1 MLDVSVKQR
10 RIRLLI
16 VDRQPIVLQG
26 LKSVL
31 GAQQDFD
38 VVASCSDGTRCLE
51 AIRSLTPD
59 VTLVADNL
67 PDLTVPEILAIAK
80 AENLSTRLVLFT
92 ESEADHDLA
101 AAIAAGASSVISKHA
116 SSDTMLR
123 LLRLMTERSVSRE
136 QSDLLPAG
144 QGADGGGK
152 VETMLE
158 LLTHRELQIV
168 RLVSEGMSNKEIA
181 RQLNVSP
188 GTVKV
193 HLYNIFQ
200 KLEITNRTVLAT
212 LALLQ
217 RPSGFGLL
225 ALAFLAVAIAD
236 ELKASEANDVDPDD
250 DSVGRA
256 GEHAEY
262 EPWKR
267 AILRHFVVWES
278 GETPTQ
284 KDSFAKASLV
294 TDPAAAIE
302 TLRPAEQSVGS
313 KPWKDYGPVGS
324 GTPNLPTPLLRG
336 TSDAQIGV
344 DPAAEH
350 QFPRLASTPTLK
362 HEGYGTFAT
371 LTAALI
377 YALNDP
383 HLAAQLHDPGKAS
396 IDSFVVVTGENA
408 TTKLAAITDA
418 DTNDVDGFPPAFPLH
433 DLRLPAALVTTGN
446 ERVAGEGASN
456 EMSHGAAD
464 DNLQEPHG
472 SLGSGRDAGIGG
484 DGRDQLM
491 GGDVGENVVY
501 RSPIDSN
508 STSSHSGFDFA
519 SGSSR
524 INLAAFGA
532 LAWLHMTAA
541 SKSIPPHTLAWIYN
555 PATDET
561 IVYVNPTDRSLDV
574 GDRGLLEIHLQG
586 IVSIAESD
594 FVGQP
599 EGAAVAI
606 TLEQL
611 EALTSAAATE
621 AVLSADSA
629 QTVIGTSESTLGTAA
644 VWSTLADNG
653 LTFEFGQARTGSGGA
668 TRFRTFTSDSVGT
681 TNESDDGS
689 GGSAHVSP
697 VALSHS
703 ATVTAV
709 ENLTSK
715 NEPINGGAGSSIAAG
730 DNSQHASEPGSARA
744 AAESTD
750 AGFMQGNGVGN
761 DNENHPAASEASRG
775 AAKSAEADGVEH
787 GNSGRSASAKPREA
801 ADPGEPGVAKAGSAG
816 GGNSQY
822 ASEKPHASEKE
833 SAKAAAELTEAGF
846 ERGNGVGNDNEHHP
860 PASDAS
866 RGAAK
871 RAEADGVEHGNS
883 GHSTSAKPPE
893 AADPGEPGVAKAGN
907 AGGGNSQHASEK
919 GSAKAA
925 AELTEA
931 GVVRGNGVGND
942 NEHHPPASEASRGS
956 AKTAEA
962 DGVEHGNSGHSTSA
976 KPREAADPGE
986 PGVAKAGSAGGG
998 NSQHASEKGSAKAA
1012 AELTEAGFE
1021 RGNGVGND
1029 NEHHLPASDAS
1040 RGSAKT
1046 AEADGV
1052 EHGNSG
1058 HSTFAKP
1065 REAADPGE
1073 PGVAKAGSAG
1083 GGNSQQA
1090 SEKGSAKAAAELT
1103 EAGVVR
1109 GNGVGNDNEHHPPAS
1124 EASRGSAKT
1133 AEADGAEHGNSGH
1146 STSAEPPEAAN
1157 PGAPGNPGH
1166 GYSRHVSEQGP
1177 AKAAATE
1184 LTEAGSMQGHNFGN
1198 DNEHH
1203 FPASDASP
1211 SSAKTADAH
1220 GVERGNS
1227 GHSTSAK
1234 PPEAADPEP
1243 GLGSAGRD
1251 NSQHDSE
1258 PGSAKAALT
1267 ELAESGSVQGHS
1279 LGNDNEHHFPASD
1292 ASPGSAK
1299 TADAH
1304 GVERGNS
1311 GHSTS
1316 AKSPEAADPEP
1327 DLGSAGRDNSQH
1339 NSEPGPAKAAVT
1351 ELTEAGSM
1359 QGHNFGN
1366 DNEHHFQ
1373 ASEASPGSAKTA
1385 EADGVERGNSGHSSF
1400 SDAPEAAEI
1409 GEPGIATA
1417 GSAGRGDSQHVSEPG
1432 PAMAAATELAEAD
1445 FAPGNGAEHRAPVL
1459 EVAAASAGEESTVV
1473 EHGNSGHDS
1482 HGSEDAPEAAEMV
1495 EPSVANG
1502 SKAGNWPQ
1510 AAQPAATALEPVQPA
1525 KIASEI
1531 GRAELAFRFDSYA
1544 TPPTFGAVVE
1554 LDSPLGPHVSP
1565 GQEKDLHV
1573 IGKSIPNAMDE
1584 HAVAPVHNVPHHAA
1598 PHDFLI

>member
-51 AIRSLTPD
+51 AIRNLTPD

-144 QGADGGGK
+144 QAADGGGK

-225 ALAFLAVAIAD
+225 ALAFLAFAIAD

-267 AILRHFVVWES
+267 AILRHLVAWES
-278 GETPTQ
+278 GETSTQ
-284 KDSFAKASLV
+284 RDFFAKASLV
-294 TDPAAAIE
+294 TNPAEALGA
-302 TLRPAEQSVGS
+302 LSPAEQSAGS
-313 KPWKDYGPVGS
+313 KTWKDHGPVGS
-324 GTPNLPTPLLRG
+324 STPNLPTPLLRG
-336 TSDAQIGV
+336 TSDTQIVG
-344 DPAAEH
+344 DPTSEH
-350 QFPRLASTPTLK
+350 QFPRLASTPTSI
-362 HEGYGTFAT
+362 HGGYGTFAT
-371 LTAALI
+371 LTGALI

-383 HLAAQLHDPGKAS
+383 HLAVQSHDPGKAP

-408 TTKLAAITDA
+408 TTKLASITDA

-456 EMSHGAAD
+456 QMSHGAAD
-464 DNLQEPHG
+464 HNLQEPHG
-472 SLGSGRDAGIGG
+472 SPGSGRDAGIGG
-484 DGRDQLM
+484 DGRDQRM

-555 PATDET
+555 PATNET

-606 TLEQL
+606 TLDQL
-611 EALTSAAATE
+611 EALTSATATE

-629 QTVIGTSESTLGTAA
+629 HTVIGTSESALGSAA
-644 VWSTLADNG
+644 VWSTLTDNG
-653 LTFEFGQARTGSGGA
+653 LTFGFGQARTGSGGA
-668 TRFRTFTSDSVGT
+668 TRSRTFTSDSVAT
-681 TNESDDGS
+681 TDESDGGS

-697 VALSHS
+697 IALAHS

-715 NEPINGGAGSSIAAG
+715 NEPINGGAGSSSAAG
-730 DNSQHASEPGSARA
+730 DNSQHASEPGSAKA
-744 AAESTD
+744 AAESTE

-761 DNENHPAASEASRG
+761 DNENHPAASGASRG

-787 GNSGRSASAKPREA
+787 GNSGHSTSGKPPEA

-816 GGNSQY
+816 GNSQ
-822 ASEKPHASEKE
+822 HASKPP
-833 SAKAAAELTEAGF
+833 ELTEAGF
-846 ERGNGVGNDNEHHP
+846 IRGNGVGNDNEHHP
-860 PASDAS
+860 PASEASREAAKTAEADGVEHGNSGHSTSAKPTEAAAPGEPGVAKAGSAGGNSQHASKPPEPTEAGFIRGNGVGNDNEHHPPASEVS

-871 RAEADGVEHGNS
+871 TAEADGVEHGNS

-893 AADPGEPGVAKAGN
+893 AADPGEPGVAKAGS
-907 AGGGNSQHASEK
+907 AGGNSQHASK
-919 GSAKAA
+919 PP
-925 AELTEA
+925 ELTEA
-931 GVVRGNGVGND
+931 GFIRGNGAGND
-942 NEHHPPASEASRGS
+942 NEHHSPASEASRGA

-976 KPREAADPGE
+976 KPPEAADPGE
-986 PGVAKAGSAGGG
+986 PGVAKAGSAGG
-998 NSQHASEKGSAKAA
+998 NSQHASKPP
-1012 AELTEAGFE
+1012 ELTEAGFI
-1021 RGNGVGND
+1021 RGNGAGSD
-1029 NEHHLPASDAS
+1029 NEHHS
-1040 RGSAKT
+1040 
-1046 AEADGV
+1046 
-1052 EHGNSG
+1052 
-1058 HSTFAKP
+1058 
-1065 REAADPGE
+1065 
-1073 PGVAKAGSAG
+1073 
-1083 GGNSQQA
+1083 
-1090 SEKGSAKAAAELT
+1090 
-1103 EAGVVR
+1103 
-1109 GNGVGNDNEHHPPAS
+1109 
-1124 EASRGSAKT
+1124 
-1133 AEADGAEHGNSGH
+1133 
-1146 STSAEPPEAAN
+1146 
-1157 PGAPGNPGH
+1157 
-1166 GYSRHVSEQGP
+1166 
-1177 AKAAATE
+1177 
-1184 LTEAGSMQGHNFGN
+1184 
-1198 DNEHH
+1198 
-1203 FPASDASP
+1203 PASDASP
-1211 SSAKTADAH
+1211 GSAKTADAD
-1220 GVERGNS
+1220 GLERGNS

-1251 NSQHDSE
+1251 NSQHNSE
-1258 PGSAKAALT
+1258 PGSAKAAVTELT
-1267 ELAESGSVQGHS
+1267 EAGSTQGHS
-1279 LGNDNEHHFPASD
+1279 LGNDNEHHFPPSD

-1299 TADAH
+1299 TADA
-1304 GVERGNS
+1304 
-1311 GHSTS
+1311 
-1316 AKSPEAADPEP
+1316 
-1327 DLGSAGRDNSQH
+1327 
-1339 NSEPGPAKAAVT
+1339 
-1351 ELTEAGSM
+1351 
-1359 QGHNFGN
+1359 
-1366 DNEHHFQ
+1366 
-1373 ASEASPGSAKTA
+1373 
-1385 EADGVERGNSGHSSF
+1385 DGVERGHSGHSTLA
-1400 SDAPEAAEI
+1400 DAPEAAELD
-1409 GEPGIATA
+1409 EPSVATA
-1417 GSAGRGDSQHVSEPG
+1417 GSEGRGDSQHVSRPG
-1432 PAMAAATELAEAD
+1432 PAKAAATELTEAG
-1445 FAPGNGAEHRAPVL
+1445 FAPGNGAEHQAPVL
-1459 EVAAASAGEESTVV
+1459 DVAAASAGEEPTVV
-1473 EHGNSGHDS
+1473 EHGNSEHDL
-1482 HGSEDAPEAAEMV
+1482 HGSKDAPEAAEMV
-1495 EPSVANG
+1495 KPSVANG
-1502 SKAGNWPQ
+1502 GDSGNWPQ
-1510 AAQPAATALEPVQPA
+1510 AAQPAATALDPVQPA
-1525 KIASEI
+1525 KVAFEI
-1531 GRAELAFRFDSYA
+1531 GGAELAFRFDSYA

-1554 LDSPLGPHVSP
+1554 LDGPPGRHVPP
-1565 GQEKDLHV
+1565 GQEVDLHT
-1573 IGKSIPNAMDE
+1573 IGKSIPDALDE
-1584 HAVAPVHNVPHHAA
+1584 HAVAPVHNVPHHAVVPA
-1598 PHDFLI
+1598 PHDLLI

>member
-51 AIRSLTPD
+51 AIRNLTPD

-144 QGADGGGK
+144 QAADGGGK

-225 ALAFLAVAIAD
+225 TLAFLAFAIAD

-267 AILRHFVVWES
+267 AILRHLVVWES
-278 GETPTQ
+278 GETSTQ
-284 KDSFAKASLV
+284 RDFFAKASLV
-294 TDPAAAIE
+294 TNPAAAIE
-302 TLRPAEQSVGS
+302 ALSPAEQSAGS
-313 KPWKDYGPVGS
+313 KTWKDHGPVGS
-324 GTPNLPTPLLRG
+324 STPNLPTPLLRG
-336 TSDAQIGV
+336 TSDTQIVG
-344 DPAAEH
+344 DPTSEH
-350 QFPRLASTPTLK
+350 QFPRLASTPTSI
-362 HEGYGTFAT
+362 HGGYGTFAT
-371 LTAALI
+371 LTGALI

-383 HLAAQLHDPGKAS
+383 HLAVQSHDPGKAP

-408 TTKLAAITDA
+408 TTKLASITDA

-433 DLRLPAALVTTGN
+433 DLRLPALVTTGN

-456 EMSHGAAD
+456 QMSHGAAD
-464 DNLQEPHG
+464 HNLQEPHG
-472 SLGSGRDAGIGG
+472 SPGSGRDAGIGG
-484 DGRDQLM
+484 DGRDQRM

-555 PATDET
+555 PATNET

-606 TLEQL
+606 TLDQL
-611 EALTSAAATE
+611 EALTSATATE

-629 QTVIGTSESTLGTAA
+629 HTVIGTSESALGSAA
-644 VWSTLADNG
+644 VWSTLTDNG
-653 LTFEFGQARTGSGGA
+653 LTFGFGQARTGSGGA
-668 TRFRTFTSDSVGT
+668 TRSRTFTSDSVAT
-681 TNESDDGS
+681 TDESDGGS

-697 VALSHS
+697 IALAHS

-715 NEPINGGAGSSIAAG
+715 NEPINGGAGSSSAAG
-730 DNSQHASEPGSARA
+730 DNSRHASEPGSAKA
-744 AAESTD
+744 AAESTE

-761 DNENHPAASEASRG
+761 DNENHPAASGASRG

-787 GNSGRSASAKPREA
+787 GNSGHSISGKPPEA

-816 GGNSQY
+816 GNSQ
-822 ASEKPHASEKE
+822 HASKPPE
-833 SAKAAAELTEAGF
+833 STEAGF
-846 ERGNGVGNDNEHHP
+846 IRGNGVGNDNEHHP
-860 PASDAS
+860 PASEVS

-871 RAEADGVEHGNS
+871 TAEADGVEHGNSGHSTSAKPPEAAAPGEPGVAKAGSAGGNSQHASKPPEPTEAGFIRGNGVGNDNEHHPPASEVSRGAAKTAEADGVEHGNSGHSTSAKPPEVADPGEPGVAKAGSAGGNSQHASKPPEPTEAGFIRGNGVGNDNEHHPPASEVSRGAAKTAEADGVEHGNS

-893 AADPGEPGVAKAGN
+893 AADPGEPGVAKAGS
-907 AGGGNSQHASEK
+907 AGGNSQHASK
-919 GSAKAA
+919 PP
-925 AELTEA
+925 ELTEA
-931 GVVRGNGVGND
+931 GFIRGNGAGND
-942 NEHHPPASEASRGS
+942 NEHHS
-956 AKTAEA
+956 
-962 DGVEHGNSGHSTSA
+962 
-976 KPREAADPGE
+976 
-986 PGVAKAGSAGGG
+986 
-998 NSQHASEKGSAKAA
+998 
-1012 AELTEAGFE
+1012 
-1021 RGNGVGND
+1021 
-1029 NEHHLPASDAS
+1029 
-1040 RGSAKT
+1040 
-1046 AEADGV
+1046 
-1052 EHGNSG
+1052 
-1058 HSTFAKP
+1058 
-1065 REAADPGE
+1065 
-1073 PGVAKAGSAG
+1073 
-1083 GGNSQQA
+1083 
-1090 SEKGSAKAAAELT
+1090 
-1103 EAGVVR
+1103 
-1109 GNGVGNDNEHHPPAS
+1109 
-1124 EASRGSAKT
+1124 
-1133 AEADGAEHGNSGH
+1133 
-1146 STSAEPPEAAN
+1146 
-1157 PGAPGNPGH
+1157 
-1166 GYSRHVSEQGP
+1166 
-1177 AKAAATE
+1177 
-1184 LTEAGSMQGHNFGN
+1184 
-1198 DNEHH
+1198 
-1203 FPASDASP
+1203 PASDASP
-1211 SSAKTADAH
+1211 GSAKTADAD
-1220 GVERGNS
+1220 GLERGNS

-1251 NSQHDSE
+1251 NSQHNSE
-1258 PGSAKAALT
+1258 PGSAKAAVTELT
-1267 ELAESGSVQGHS
+1267 EAGSTQGHSLGNDNEHHFPPSDASPGSAKTADADGVERGHSGHSTLADAPEAAELDEPSVATAGSEGRGDSQHGPAKAAATELTESGSVQGHS
-1279 LGNDNEHHFPASD
+1279 FGNDNEHHFPASD

-1299 TADAH
+1299 TADAD

-1311 GHSTS
+1311 GHSTL
-1316 AKSPEAADPEP
+1316 A
-1327 DLGSAGRDNSQH
+1327 
-1339 NSEPGPAKAAVT
+1339 
-1351 ELTEAGSM
+1351 
-1359 QGHNFGN
+1359 
-1366 DNEHHFQ
+1366 
-1373 ASEASPGSAKTA
+1373 
-1385 EADGVERGNSGHSSF
+1385 
-1400 SDAPEAAEI
+1400 DAPEAAELD
-1409 GEPGIATA
+1409 EPSVATA
-1417 GSAGRGDSQHVSEPG
+1417 GSEGRGDSQHVSKPG
-1432 PAMAAATELAEAD
+1432 PAKAAATELTEAG
-1445 FAPGNGAEHRAPVL
+1445 FAPGNGAEHQAPVL
-1459 EVAAASAGEESTVV
+1459 DVAAASAGEEPTVV
-1473 EHGNSGHDS
+1473 EHGNSEHDL
-1482 HGSEDAPEAAEMV
+1482 HGSKDAPEAAEMV
-1495 EPSVANG
+1495 KPSVANG
-1502 SKAGNWPQ
+1502 GDSGNWPQ
-1510 AAQPAATALEPVQPA
+1510 AAQPAATALDPVQPA
-1525 KIASEI
+1525 KVAFEI
-1531 GRAELAFRFDSYA
+1531 GGAELAFRFDSYA

-1554 LDSPLGPHVSP
+1554 LDGPPGRHVPP
-1565 GQEKDLHV
+1565 GQEVDLHT
-1573 IGKSIPNAMDE
+1573 IGKSIPDALDE
-1584 HAVAPVHNVPHHAA
+1584 HAVAPVHNVPHHAVVPA
-1598 PHDFLI
+1598 PHDLLI

>member
-51 AIRSLTPD
+51 AIRNLTPD

-144 QGADGGGK
+144 QAADGGGK

-225 ALAFLAVAIAD
+225 ALAFLAFAIAD

-267 AILRHFVVWES
+267 AILRHLVAWES
-278 GETPTQ
+278 GETSTQ
-284 KDSFAKASLV
+284 RDFLAKASLV
-294 TDPAAAIE
+294 TNPAEALGA
-302 TLRPAEQSVGS
+302 LSPAEQSAGS
-313 KPWKDYGPVGS
+313 KTWKDHGPVGS
-324 GTPNLPTPLLRG
+324 STPNLPTPLLRG
-336 TSDAQIGV
+336 TSDTQIVG
-344 DPAAEH
+344 DPTSEH
-350 QFPRLASTPTLK
+350 QFPRLASTPTSI
-362 HEGYGTFAT
+362 HGGYGTFAT
-371 LTAALI
+371 LTGALI

-383 HLAAQLHDPGKAS
+383 HLAVQSHDPGKAP

-408 TTKLAAITDA
+408 TTKLASITDA

-456 EMSHGAAD
+456 QMSHGAAD
-464 DNLQEPHG
+464 HNLQEPHG
-472 SLGSGRDAGIGG
+472 SPGSGRDAGIGG
-484 DGRDQLM
+484 DGRDQRM

-555 PATDET
+555 PATNET

-606 TLEQL
+606 TLDQL
-611 EALTSAAATE
+611 EALTSATATE

-629 QTVIGTSESTLGTAA
+629 HTVIGTSESALGSAA
-644 VWSTLADNG
+644 VWSTLTDNG
-653 LTFEFGQARTGSGGA
+653 LTFGFGQARTGSGGA
-668 TRFRTFTSDSVGT
+668 TRSRTFTSDSVAT
-681 TNESDDGS
+681 TDESDGGS

-697 VALSHS
+697 IALAHS

-715 NEPINGGAGSSIAAG
+715 NEPINGGAGSSSAAG
-730 DNSQHASEPGSARA
+730 DNSQHASEPGSAKA
-744 AAESTD
+744 AAESTE

-761 DNENHPAASEASRG
+761 DNENHPAASGASRG

-787 GNSGRSASAKPREA
+787 GNSGHSTSGKPPEA

-816 GGNSQY
+816 GNSQ
-822 ASEKPHASEKE
+822 HASKPPE
-833 SAKAAAELTEAGF
+833 STEAGF
-846 ERGNGVGNDNEHHP
+846 IRGNGVGNDNEHHP
-860 PASDAS
+860 PASEVS

-871 RAEADGVEHGNS
+871 TAEADGVEHGNS

-893 AADPGEPGVAKAGN
+893 AADPGEPGVAKAGS
-907 AGGGNSQHASEK
+907 AGGNSQHASKPPEP
-919 GSAKAA
+919 
-925 AELTEA
+925 TEA
-931 GVVRGNGVGND
+931 GFIRGNGVGND
-942 NEHHPPASEASRGS
+942 NEHHSPASEASRGA

-976 KPREAADPGE
+976 KPPEAADPGE
-986 PGVAKAGSAGGG
+986 PGVAKAGSAGG
-998 NSQHASEKGSAKAA
+998 NSQHASKPP
-1012 AELTEAGFE
+1012 ELTEAGFI
-1021 RGNGVGND
+1021 RGNGAGND
-1029 NEHHLPASDAS
+1029 NEHHS
-1040 RGSAKT
+1040 
-1046 AEADGV
+1046 
-1052 EHGNSG
+1052 
-1058 HSTFAKP
+1058 
-1065 REAADPGE
+1065 
-1073 PGVAKAGSAG
+1073 
-1083 GGNSQQA
+1083 
-1090 SEKGSAKAAAELT
+1090 
-1103 EAGVVR
+1103 
-1109 GNGVGNDNEHHPPAS
+1109 PAS
-1124 EASRGSAKT
+1124 EAS
-1133 AEADGAEHGNSGH
+1133 
-1146 STSAEPPEAAN
+1146 
-1157 PGAPGNPGH
+1157 PG
-1166 GYSRHVSEQGP
+1166 
-1177 AKAAATE
+1177 
-1184 LTEAGSMQGHNFGN
+1184 
-1198 DNEHH
+1198 
-1203 FPASDASP
+1203 
-1211 SSAKTADAH
+1211 SAKTADAD

-1251 NSQHDSE
+1251 NSQHNSE
-1258 PGSAKAALT
+1258 PGSAKAAVTELT
-1267 ELAESGSVQGHS
+1267 EAGSTQGHSLGNDNEHHFPPSDASPGSAKTADADGVERGHSGHSTLADAPEAAELDEPSVATAGSEGRGDSQHGPAKAAATELTESASVQGHS
-1279 LGNDNEHHFPASD
+1279 FGNDNEHHFPASD

-1299 TADAH
+1299 TADA
-1304 GVERGNS
+1304 V
-1311 GHSTS
+1311 
-1316 AKSPEAADPEP
+1316 
-1327 DLGSAGRDNSQH
+1327 
-1339 NSEPGPAKAAVT
+1339 
-1351 ELTEAGSM
+1351 
-1359 QGHNFGN
+1359 
-1366 DNEHHFQ
+1366 
-1373 ASEASPGSAKTA
+1373 
-1385 EADGVERGNSGHSSF
+1385 GVERGNSGHSSF
-1400 SDAPEAAEI
+1400 SDAPEAAELD
-1409 GEPGIATA
+1409 EPSVATA
-1417 GSAGRGDSQHVSEPG
+1417 GSEGRGDSQHG
-1432 PAMAAATELAEAD
+1432 PAKAAATELTEAG
-1445 FAPGNGAEHRAPVL
+1445 FAPGNGAEHQAPVL
-1459 EVAAASAGEESTVV
+1459 DIAGASAGEEPTVV
-1473 EHGNSGHDS
+1473 EHGNSEHDL
-1482 HGSEDAPEAAEMV
+1482 HGSKDAPEAAEMV
-1495 EPSVANG
+1495 KPSVANG
-1502 SKAGNWPQ
+1502 GDSGNWPQ
-1510 AAQPAATALEPVQPA
+1510 AAQPAATALDPVQPA
-1525 KIASEI
+1525 KVAFEI
-1531 GRAELAFRFDSYA
+1531 GGAELAFRFDSYA

-1554 LDSPLGPHVSP
+1554 LDGPPGRHVPP
-1565 GQEKDLHV
+1565 GQEVDLHT
-1573 IGKSIPNAMDE
+1573 IGKSIPDALDE
-1584 HAVAPVHNVPHHAA
+1584 HAVAPVHNVPHHAVVPA
-1598 PHDFLI
+1598 PHDLLI

>member
-51 AIRSLTPD
+51 AIRNLTPD

-144 QGADGGGK
+144 QAADGGGK

-225 ALAFLAVAIAD
+225 ALAFLAFAIAD

-267 AILRHFVVWES
+267 AILRHLVAWES
-278 GETPTQ
+278 GETSTQ
-284 KDSFAKASLV
+284 RDFLAKASLV
-294 TDPAAAIE
+294 TNPAEALGA
-302 TLRPAEQSVGS
+302 LSPAEQSAGS
-313 KPWKDYGPVGS
+313 KTWKDHGPVGS
-324 GTPNLPTPLLRG
+324 STPNLPTPLLRG
-336 TSDAQIGV
+336 TSDTQIVG
-344 DPAAEH
+344 DPTSEH
-350 QFPRLASTPTLK
+350 QFPRLASTPTSI
-362 HEGYGTFAT
+362 HGGYGTFAT
-371 LTAALI
+371 LTGALI

-383 HLAAQLHDPGKAS
+383 HLAVQSHDPGKAP

-408 TTKLAAITDA
+408 TTKLASITDA

-456 EMSHGAAD
+456 QMSHGAAD
-464 DNLQEPHG
+464 HNLQEPHG
-472 SLGSGRDAGIGG
+472 SPGSGRDAGIGG
-484 DGRDQLM
+484 DGRDQRM

-555 PATDET
+555 PATNET

-606 TLEQL
+606 TLDQL
-611 EALTSAAATE
+611 EALTSATATE

-629 QTVIGTSESTLGTAA
+629 HTVIGTSESALGSAA
-644 VWSTLADNG
+644 VWSTLTDNG
-653 LTFEFGQARTGSGGA
+653 LTFGFGQARTGSGGA
-668 TRFRTFTSDSVGT
+668 TRSRTFTSDSVAT
-681 TNESDDGS
+681 TDESDGGS

-697 VALSHS
+697 IALAHS

-715 NEPINGGAGSSIAAG
+715 NEPINGGAGSSSAAG
-730 DNSQHASEPGSARA
+730 DNSQHASEPGSAKA
-744 AAESTD
+744 AAESTE

-761 DNENHPAASEASRG
+761 DNENHPAASGASRG

-787 GNSGRSASAKPREA
+787 GNSGHSTSGKPPEA

-816 GGNSQY
+816 GNSQ
-822 ASEKPHASEKE
+822 HASKPPE
-833 SAKAAAELTEAGF
+833 STEAGF
-846 ERGNGVGNDNEHHP
+846 IRGNGVGNDNEHHP
-860 PASDAS
+860 PASEVS

-871 RAEADGVEHGNS
+871 TAEADGVEHGNS

-893 AADPGEPGVAKAGN
+893 AADPGEPGVAKAGS
-907 AGGGNSQHASEK
+907 AGGNSQHASKPPEP
-919 GSAKAA
+919 
-925 AELTEA
+925 TEA
-931 GVVRGNGVGND
+931 GFIRGNGVGND
-942 NEHHPPASEASRGS
+942 NEHHPPASEVSRGA

-976 KPREAADPGE
+976 KPPEVADPGEPGVAKAGSAGGNSQHASKPPELTEAGFIRGNGAGNDNEHHSPASEASRGAAKTAEADGVEHGNSGHSTSAKPPEAADPGE
-986 PGVAKAGSAGGG
+986 PGVAKAGSAGG
-998 NSQHASEKGSAKAA
+998 NSQHASKPP
-1012 AELTEAGFE
+1012 ELTEAGFI
-1021 RGNGVGND
+1021 RGNGAGND
-1029 NEHHLPASDAS
+1029 NEHHS
-1040 RGSAKT
+1040 
-1046 AEADGV
+1046 
-1052 EHGNSG
+1052 
-1058 HSTFAKP
+1058 
-1065 REAADPGE
+1065 
-1073 PGVAKAGSAG
+1073 
-1083 GGNSQQA
+1083 
-1090 SEKGSAKAAAELT
+1090 
-1103 EAGVVR
+1103 
-1109 GNGVGNDNEHHPPAS
+1109 PAS
-1124 EASRGSAKT
+1124 EAS
-1133 AEADGAEHGNSGH
+1133 
-1146 STSAEPPEAAN
+1146 
-1157 PGAPGNPGH
+1157 PG
-1166 GYSRHVSEQGP
+1166 
-1177 AKAAATE
+1177 
-1184 LTEAGSMQGHNFGN
+1184 
-1198 DNEHH
+1198 
-1203 FPASDASP
+1203 
-1211 SSAKTADAH
+1211 SAKTADAD

-1251 NSQHDSE
+1251 NSQHNSE
-1258 PGSAKAALT
+1258 PGSAKAAVTELT
-1267 ELAESGSVQGHS
+1267 EAGSTQGHSLGNDNEHHFPPSDASPGSAKTADADGVERGHSGHSTLADAPEAAELDEPSVATAGSEGRGDSQHGPAKAAATELTESASVQGHS
-1279 LGNDNEHHFPASD
+1279 FGNDNEHHFPASD

-1299 TADAH
+1299 TADA
-1304 GVERGNS
+1304 
-1311 GHSTS
+1311 
-1316 AKSPEAADPEP
+1316 
-1327 DLGSAGRDNSQH
+1327 
-1339 NSEPGPAKAAVT
+1339 
-1351 ELTEAGSM
+1351 
-1359 QGHNFGN
+1359 
-1366 DNEHHFQ
+1366 
-1373 ASEASPGSAKTA
+1373 
-1385 EADGVERGNSGHSSF
+1385 DGVERGNSGHSSF
-1400 SDAPEAAEI
+1400 SDAPEAAELD
-1409 GEPGIATA
+1409 EPSVATA
-1417 GSAGRGDSQHVSEPG
+1417 GSEGRGDSQHG
-1432 PAMAAATELAEAD
+1432 PAKAAATELTEAG
-1445 FAPGNGAEHRAPVL
+1445 FAPGNGAEHQAPVL
-1459 EVAAASAGEESTVV
+1459 DIAGASAGEEPTVV
-1473 EHGNSGHDS
+1473 EHGNSEHDL
-1482 HGSEDAPEAAEMV
+1482 HGSKDAPEAAEMV
-1495 EPSVANG
+1495 KPSVANG
-1502 SKAGNWPQ
+1502 GDSGNWPQ
-1510 AAQPAATALEPVQPA
+1510 AAQPAATALDPVQPA
-1525 KIASEI
+1525 KVAFEI
-1531 GRAELAFRFDSYA
+1531 GGAELAFRFDSYA

-1554 LDSPLGPHVSP
+1554 LDGPPGRHVPP
-1565 GQEKDLHV
+1565 GQEVDLHT
-1573 IGKSIPNAMDE
+1573 IGKSIPDALDE
-1584 HAVAPVHNVPHHAA
+1584 HAVAPVHNVPHHAVVPA
-1598 PHDFLI
+1598 PHDLLI

>member
-51 AIRSLTPD
+51 AIRNLTPD

-144 QGADGGGK
+144 QAADGGGK

-225 ALAFLAVAIAD
+225 ALAFLAFAIAD

-267 AILRHFVVWES
+267 AILRHLVAWES
-278 GETPTQ
+278 GETSTQ
-284 KDSFAKASLV
+284 RDFFAKASLV
-294 TDPAAAIE
+294 TNPAEALGA
-302 TLRPAEQSVGS
+302 LSPAEQSAGS
-313 KPWKDYGPVGS
+313 KTWKDHGPVGS
-324 GTPNLPTPLLRG
+324 STPNLPTPLLRG
-336 TSDAQIGV
+336 TSDTQIVG
-344 DPAAEH
+344 DPTSEH
-350 QFPRLASTPTLK
+350 QFPRLASTPTSI
-362 HEGYGTFAT
+362 HGGYGTFAT
-371 LTAALI
+371 LTGALI

-383 HLAAQLHDPGKAS
+383 HLAVQSHDPGKAP

-408 TTKLAAITDA
+408 TTKLASITDA

-456 EMSHGAAD
+456 QMSHGAAD
-464 DNLQEPHG
+464 HNLQEPHG
-472 SLGSGRDAGIGG
+472 SPGSGRDAGIGG
-484 DGRDQLM
+484 DGRDQRM

-555 PATDET
+555 PATNET

-606 TLEQL
+606 TLDQL
-611 EALTSAAATE
+611 EALTSATATE

-629 QTVIGTSESTLGTAA
+629 HTVIGTSESALGSAA
-644 VWSTLADNG
+644 VWSTLTDNG
-653 LTFEFGQARTGSGGA
+653 LTFGFGQARTGSGGA
-668 TRFRTFTSDSVGT
+668 TRSRTFTSDSVAT
-681 TNESDDGS
+681 TDESDGGS

-697 VALSHS
+697 IALAHS

-715 NEPINGGAGSSIAAG
+715 NEPINGGAGSSSAAG
-730 DNSQHASEPGSARA
+730 DNSQHASEPGSAKA
-744 AAESTD
+744 AAESTE

-761 DNENHPAASEASRG
+761 DNENHPAASGASRG

-787 GNSGRSASAKPREA
+787 GNSGHSTSGKPPEA

-816 GGNSQY
+816 GNSQ
-822 ASEKPHASEKE
+822 HASKPP
-833 SAKAAAELTEAGF
+833 ELTEAGF
-846 ERGNGVGNDNEHHP
+846 IRGNGVGNDNEHHP
-860 PASDAS
+860 PASEASREAAKTAEADGVEHGNSGHSTSAKPTEAAAPGEPGVAKAGSAGGNSQHASKPPEPTEAGFIRGNGVGNDNEHHPPASEVS

-871 RAEADGVEHGNS
+871 TAEADGVEHGNS

-893 AADPGEPGVAKAGN
+893 AADPGEPGVAKAGS
-907 AGGGNSQHASEK
+907 AGGNSQHASK
-919 GSAKAA
+919 PP
-925 AELTEA
+925 ELTEA
-931 GVVRGNGVGND
+931 GFIRGNGAGND
-942 NEHHPPASEASRGS
+942 NEHHSPASEASRGA

-976 KPREAADPGE
+976 KPPEAADPGE
-986 PGVAKAGSAGGG
+986 PGVAKAGSAGG
-998 NSQHASEKGSAKAA
+998 NSQHASKPP
-1012 AELTEAGFE
+1012 ELTEAGFI
-1021 RGNGVGND
+1021 RGNGAGSD
-1029 NEHHLPASDAS
+1029 NEHHS
-1040 RGSAKT
+1040 
-1046 AEADGV
+1046 
-1052 EHGNSG
+1052 
-1058 HSTFAKP
+1058 
-1065 REAADPGE
+1065 
-1073 PGVAKAGSAG
+1073 
-1083 GGNSQQA
+1083 
-1090 SEKGSAKAAAELT
+1090 
-1103 EAGVVR
+1103 
-1109 GNGVGNDNEHHPPAS
+1109 
-1124 EASRGSAKT
+1124 
-1133 AEADGAEHGNSGH
+1133 
-1146 STSAEPPEAAN
+1146 
-1157 PGAPGNPGH
+1157 
-1166 GYSRHVSEQGP
+1166 
-1177 AKAAATE
+1177 
-1184 LTEAGSMQGHNFGN
+1184 
-1198 DNEHH
+1198 
-1203 FPASDASP
+1203 PASDASP
-1211 SSAKTADAH
+1211 GSAKTADAD
-1220 GVERGNS
+1220 GLERGNS

-1251 NSQHDSE
+1251 NSQHNSE
-1258 PGSAKAALT
+1258 PGSAKAAVTELT
-1267 ELAESGSVQGHS
+1267 EAGSTQGHSLGNDNEHHFPPSDASPGSAKTADADGVERGHSGHSTLADAPEAAELDEPSVATAGSEGRGDSQHGPAKAAATELTESGSVQGHS
-1279 LGNDNEHHFPASD
+1279 FGNDNEHHFPASD

-1299 TADAH
+1299 TADAD

-1311 GHSTS
+1311 GHSTL
-1316 AKSPEAADPEP
+1316 A
-1327 DLGSAGRDNSQH
+1327 
-1339 NSEPGPAKAAVT
+1339 
-1351 ELTEAGSM
+1351 
-1359 QGHNFGN
+1359 
-1366 DNEHHFQ
+1366 
-1373 ASEASPGSAKTA
+1373 
-1385 EADGVERGNSGHSSF
+1385 
-1400 SDAPEAAEI
+1400 DAPEAAELD
-1409 GEPGIATA
+1409 EPSVATA
-1417 GSAGRGDSQHVSEPG
+1417 GSEGRGDSQHVSKPG
-1432 PAMAAATELAEAD
+1432 PAKAAATELTEAG
-1445 FAPGNGAEHRAPVL
+1445 FAPGNGAEHQAPVL
-1459 EVAAASAGEESTVV
+1459 DVAAASAGEEPTVV
-1473 EHGNSGHDS
+1473 EHGNSEHDL
-1482 HGSEDAPEAAEMV
+1482 HGSKDAPEAAEMV
-1495 EPSVANG
+1495 KPSVANG
-1502 SKAGNWPQ
+1502 GDSGNWPQ
-1510 AAQPAATALEPVQPA
+1510 AAQPAATALDPVQPA
-1525 KIASEI
+1525 KVAFEI
-1531 GRAELAFRFDSYA
+1531 GGAELAFRFDSYA

-1554 LDSPLGPHVSP
+1554 LDGPPGRHVPP
-1565 GQEKDLHV
+1565 GQEVDLHT
-1573 IGKSIPNAMDE
+1573 IGKSIPDALDE
-1584 HAVAPVHNVPHHAA
+1584 HAVAPVHNVPHHAVVPA
-1598 PHDFLI
+1598 PHDLLI

>member
-51 AIRSLTPD
+51 AIRNLTPD

-144 QGADGGGK
+144 QAADGGGK

-225 ALAFLAVAIAD
+225 ALAFLAFAIAD

-267 AILRHFVVWES
+267 AILRHLVAWES
-278 GETPTQ
+278 GETSTQ
-284 KDSFAKASLV
+284 RDFFAKASLV
-294 TDPAAAIE
+294 TNPAEALGA
-302 TLRPAEQSVGS
+302 LSPAEQSAGS
-313 KPWKDYGPVGS
+313 KTWKDHGPVGS
-324 GTPNLPTPLLRG
+324 STPNLPTPLLRG
-336 TSDAQIGV
+336 TSDTQIVG
-344 DPAAEH
+344 DPTSEH
-350 QFPRLASTPTLK
+350 QFPRLASTPTSI
-362 HEGYGTFAT
+362 HGGYGTFAT
-371 LTAALI
+371 LTGALI

-383 HLAAQLHDPGKAS
+383 HLAVQSHDPGKAP

-408 TTKLAAITDA
+408 TTKLASITDA

-456 EMSHGAAD
+456 QMSHGAAD
-464 DNLQEPHG
+464 HNLQEPHG
-472 SLGSGRDAGIGG
+472 SPGSGRDAGIGG
-484 DGRDQLM
+484 DGRDQRM

-555 PATDET
+555 PATNET

-606 TLEQL
+606 TLDQL
-611 EALTSAAATE
+611 EALTSATATE

-629 QTVIGTSESTLGTAA
+629 HTVIGTSESALGSAA
-644 VWSTLADNG
+644 VWSTLTDNG
-653 LTFEFGQARTGSGGA
+653 LTFGFGQARTGSGGA
-668 TRFRTFTSDSVGT
+668 TRSRTFTSDSVAT
-681 TNESDDGS
+681 TDESDGGS

-697 VALSHS
+697 IALAHS

-715 NEPINGGAGSSIAAG
+715 NEPINGGAGSSSAAG
-730 DNSQHASEPGSARA
+730 DNSQHASEPGSAKA
-744 AAESTD
+744 AAESTE

-761 DNENHPAASEASRG
+761 DNENHPAASGASRG

-787 GNSGRSASAKPREA
+787 GNSGHSTSGKPPEA

-816 GGNSQY
+816 GNSQ
-822 ASEKPHASEKE
+822 HASKPPE
-833 SAKAAAELTEAGF
+833 STEAGF
-846 ERGNGVGNDNEHHP
+846 IRGNGVGNDNEHHP
-860 PASDAS
+860 PASEVS

-871 RAEADGVEHGNS
+871 TAEADGVEHGNS

-893 AADPGEPGVAKAGN
+893 AADPGEPGVAKAGS
-907 AGGGNSQHASEK
+907 AGGNSQHASKPPEP
-919 GSAKAA
+919 
-925 AELTEA
+925 TEA
-931 GVVRGNGVGND
+931 GFIRGNGVGND
-942 NEHHPPASEASRGS
+942 NEHHPPASEVSRGA

-976 KPREAADPGE
+976 KPPEAADPGE
-986 PGVAKAGSAGGG
+986 PGVAKAGSAGG
-998 NSQHASEKGSAKAA
+998 NSQHASKPP
-1012 AELTEAGFE
+1012 ELTEAGFI
-1021 RGNGVGND
+1021 RGNGAGND
-1029 NEHHLPASDAS
+1029 NEHHSPASEAS
-1040 RGSAKT
+1040 RGAAKT

-1058 HSTFAKP
+1058 HSTSAKP
-1065 REAADPGE
+1065 PEAADPGA
-1073 PGVAKAGSAG
+1073 PGVAKAGSAD
-1083 GGNSQQA
+1083 GNSQHA
-1090 SEKGSAKAAAELT
+1090 SKPPELT
-1103 EAGVVR
+1103 EAGFIR
-1109 GNGVGNDNEHHPPAS
+1109 GNGAGNDNEHHSPAS
-1124 EASRGSAKT
+1124 EAS
-1133 AEADGAEHGNSGH
+1133 
-1146 STSAEPPEAAN
+1146 
-1157 PGAPGNPGH
+1157 PG
-1166 GYSRHVSEQGP
+1166 
-1177 AKAAATE
+1177 
-1184 LTEAGSMQGHNFGN
+1184 
-1198 DNEHH
+1198 
-1203 FPASDASP
+1203 
-1211 SSAKTADAH
+1211 SAKTADAD

-1251 NSQHDSE
+1251 NSQHNSE
-1258 PGSAKAALT
+1258 PGSAKAAVTELT
-1267 ELAESGSVQGHS
+1267 EAGSTQGHSLGNDNEHHFPPSDASPGSAKTADADGVERGHSGHSTLADAPEAAELDEPSVATAGSEGRGDSQHGPAKAAATELTESASVQGHS
-1279 LGNDNEHHFPASD
+1279 FGNDNEHHFPASD

-1299 TADAH
+1299 TADA
-1304 GVERGNS
+1304 
-1311 GHSTS
+1311 
-1316 AKSPEAADPEP
+1316 
-1327 DLGSAGRDNSQH
+1327 
-1339 NSEPGPAKAAVT
+1339 
-1351 ELTEAGSM
+1351 
-1359 QGHNFGN
+1359 
-1366 DNEHHFQ
+1366 
-1373 ASEASPGSAKTA
+1373 
-1385 EADGVERGNSGHSSF
+1385 DGVERGNSGHSSF
-1400 SDAPEAAEI
+1400 SDAPEAAELD
-1409 GEPGIATA
+1409 EPSVATA
-1417 GSAGRGDSQHVSEPG
+1417 GSEGRGDSQHG
-1432 PAMAAATELAEAD
+1432 PAKAAATELTEAG
-1445 FAPGNGAEHRAPVL
+1445 FAPGNGAEHQAPVL
-1459 EVAAASAGEESTVV
+1459 DVAGASAGEEPTVV
-1473 EHGNSGHDS
+1473 EHGNSEHDL
-1482 HGSEDAPEAAEMV
+1482 HGSKDAPEAAEMV
-1495 EPSVANG
+1495 KPSVANG
-1502 SKAGNWPQ
+1502 GDSGNWPQ
-1510 AAQPAATALEPVQPA
+1510 AAQPAATALDPVQPA
-1525 KIASEI
+1525 KVAFEI
-1531 GRAELAFRFDSYA
+1531 GGAELAFRFDSYA

-1554 LDSPLGPHVSP
+1554 LDGPPGRHVPP
-1565 GQEKDLHV
+1565 GQEVDLHT
-1573 IGKSIPNAMDE
+1573 IGKSIPDALDE
-1584 HAVAPVHNVPHHAA
+1584 HAVAPVHNVPHHAVVPA
-1598 PHDFLI
+1598 PHDLLI

>member
-51 AIRSLTPD
+51 AIRNLTPD

-144 QGADGGGK
+144 QAADGGGK

-225 ALAFLAVAIAD
+225 ALAFLAFAIAD

-267 AILRHFVVWES
+267 AILRHLVAWES
-278 GETPTQ
+278 GETSTQ
-284 KDSFAKASLV
+284 RDFFAKASLV
-294 TDPAAAIE
+294 TNPAEALGA
-302 TLRPAEQSVGS
+302 LSPAEQSAGS
-313 KPWKDYGPVGS
+313 KTWKDHGPVGS
-324 GTPNLPTPLLRG
+324 STPNLPTPLLRG
-336 TSDAQIGV
+336 TSDTQIVG
-344 DPAAEH
+344 DPTSEH
-350 QFPRLASTPTLK
+350 QFPRLASTPTSI
-362 HEGYGTFAT
+362 HGGYGTFAT
-371 LTAALI
+371 LTGALI

-383 HLAAQLHDPGKAS
+383 HLAVQSHDPGKAP

-408 TTKLAAITDA
+408 TTKLASITDA

-456 EMSHGAAD
+456 QMSHGAAD
-464 DNLQEPHG
+464 HNLQEPHG
-472 SLGSGRDAGIGG
+472 SPGSGRDAGIGG
-484 DGRDQLM
+484 DGRDQRM

-555 PATDET
+555 PATNET

-606 TLEQL
+606 TLDQL
-611 EALTSAAATE
+611 EALTSATATE

-629 QTVIGTSESTLGTAA
+629 HTVIGTSESALGSAA
-644 VWSTLADNG
+644 VWSTLTDNG
-653 LTFEFGQARTGSGGA
+653 LTFGFGQARTGSGGA
-668 TRFRTFTSDSVGT
+668 TRSRTFTSDSVAT
-681 TNESDDGS
+681 TDESDGGS

-697 VALSHS
+697 IALAHS

-715 NEPINGGAGSSIAAG
+715 NEPINGGAGSSSAAG
-730 DNSQHASEPGSARA
+730 DNSQHASEPGSAKA
-744 AAESTD
+744 AAESTE

-761 DNENHPAASEASRG
+761 DNENHPAASGASRG

-787 GNSGRSASAKPREA
+787 GNSGHSTSGKPPEA

-816 GGNSQY
+816 GNSQ
-822 ASEKPHASEKE
+822 HASKPP
-833 SAKAAAELTEAGF
+833 ELTEAGF
-846 ERGNGVGNDNEHHP
+846 IRGNGVGNDNEHH
-860 PASDAS
+860 S
-866 RGAAK
+866 
-871 RAEADGVEHGNS
+871 
-883 GHSTSAKPPE
+883 
-893 AADPGEPGVAKAGN
+893 
-907 AGGGNSQHASEK
+907 
-919 GSAKAA
+919 
-925 AELTEA
+925 
-931 GVVRGNGVGND
+931 
-942 NEHHPPASEASRGS
+942 PASEASREA

-976 KPREAADPGE
+976 KPTEAAAPGE
-986 PGVAKAGSAGGG
+986 PGVAKAGSAGG
-998 NSQHASEKGSAKAA
+998 NSQHASKPP
-1012 AELTEAGFE
+1012 ELTEAGFI
-1021 RGNGVGND
+1021 RGNGAGSD
-1029 NEHHLPASDAS
+1029 NEHHS
-1040 RGSAKT
+1040 
-1046 AEADGV
+1046 
-1052 EHGNSG
+1052 
-1058 HSTFAKP
+1058 
-1065 REAADPGE
+1065 
-1073 PGVAKAGSAG
+1073 
-1083 GGNSQQA
+1083 
-1090 SEKGSAKAAAELT
+1090 
-1103 EAGVVR
+1103 
-1109 GNGVGNDNEHHPPAS
+1109 
-1124 EASRGSAKT
+1124 
-1133 AEADGAEHGNSGH
+1133 
-1146 STSAEPPEAAN
+1146 
-1157 PGAPGNPGH
+1157 
-1166 GYSRHVSEQGP
+1166 
-1177 AKAAATE
+1177 
-1184 LTEAGSMQGHNFGN
+1184 
-1198 DNEHH
+1198 
-1203 FPASDASP
+1203 PASDASP
-1211 SSAKTADAH
+1211 GSAKTADAD
-1220 GVERGNS
+1220 GLERGNS

-1251 NSQHDSE
+1251 NSQHNSE
-1258 PGSAKAALT
+1258 PGSAKAAVTELT
-1267 ELAESGSVQGHS
+1267 EAGSTQGHS
-1279 LGNDNEHHFPASD
+1279 LGNDNEHHFPPSD

-1299 TADAH
+1299 TADA
-1304 GVERGNS
+1304 
-1311 GHSTS
+1311 
-1316 AKSPEAADPEP
+1316 
-1327 DLGSAGRDNSQH
+1327 
-1339 NSEPGPAKAAVT
+1339 
-1351 ELTEAGSM
+1351 
-1359 QGHNFGN
+1359 
-1366 DNEHHFQ
+1366 
-1373 ASEASPGSAKTA
+1373 
-1385 EADGVERGNSGHSSF
+1385 DGVERGHSGHSTLA
-1400 SDAPEAAEI
+1400 DAPEAAELD
-1409 GEPGIATA
+1409 EPSVATA
-1417 GSAGRGDSQHVSEPG
+1417 GSEGRGDSQHVSKPG
-1432 PAMAAATELAEAD
+1432 PAKAAATELTEAG
-1445 FAPGNGAEHRAPVL
+1445 FAPGNGAEHQAPVL
-1459 EVAAASAGEESTVV
+1459 DVAAASAGEEPTVV
-1473 EHGNSGHDS
+1473 EHGNSEHDL
-1482 HGSEDAPEAAEMV
+1482 HGSKDAPEAAEMV
-1495 EPSVANG
+1495 KPSVANG
-1502 SKAGNWPQ
+1502 GDSGNWPQ
-1510 AAQPAATALEPVQPA
+1510 AAQPAATALDPVQPA
-1525 KIASEI
+1525 KVAFEI
-1531 GRAELAFRFDSYA
+1531 GGAELAFRFDSYA

-1554 LDSPLGPHVSP
+1554 LDGPPGRHVPP
-1565 GQEKDLHV
+1565 GQEVDLHT
-1573 IGKSIPNAMDE
+1573 IGKSIPDALDE
-1584 HAVAPVHNVPHHAA
+1584 HAVAPVHNVPHHAVVPA
-1598 PHDFLI
+1598 PHDLLI

>member
-16 VDRQPIVLQG
+16 VDRQPIVLKG

-51 AIRSLTPD
+51 AIRNLTPD

-144 QGADGGGK
+144 QAADGGGK

-225 ALAFLAVAIAD
+225 ALAFLAFAIAD

-267 AILRHFVVWES
+267 AILRHLVAWES
-278 GETPTQ
+278 GETSTQ
-284 KDSFAKASLV
+284 RDFFAKASLV
-294 TDPAAAIE
+294 TNPAEALGA
-302 TLRPAEQSVGS
+302 LSPAEQSAGS
-313 KPWKDYGPVGS
+313 KTWKDHGPVGS
-324 GTPNLPTPLLRG
+324 STPNLPTPLLRG
-336 TSDAQIGV
+336 TSDTQIVG
-344 DPAAEH
+344 DPTSEH
-350 QFPRLASTPTLK
+350 QFPRLASTPTSI
-362 HEGYGTFAT
+362 HGGYGTFAT
-371 LTAALI
+371 LTGALI

-383 HLAAQLHDPGKAS
+383 HLAVQSHDPGKAP

-408 TTKLAAITDA
+408 TTKLASITDA

-456 EMSHGAAD
+456 QMSHGAAD
-464 DNLQEPHG
+464 HNLQEPHG
-472 SLGSGRDAGIGG
+472 SPGSGRDAGIGG
-484 DGRDQLM
+484 DGRDQRM

-555 PATDET
+555 PATNET

-606 TLEQL
+606 TLDQL
-611 EALTSAAATE
+611 EALTSATATE

-629 QTVIGTSESTLGTAA
+629 HTVIGTSESALGSAA
-644 VWSTLADNG
+644 VGSTLTDNG
-653 LTFEFGQARTGSGGA
+653 LTFGFGQARTGSGGA
-668 TRFRTFTSDSVGT
+668 TRSRTFTSDSVAT
-681 TNESDDGS
+681 TDESDGGS

-697 VALSHS
+697 IALAHS

-715 NEPINGGAGSSIAAG
+715 NEPINGGAGSRSAAG
-730 DNSQHASEPGSARA
+730 DNSQHASEPGSAKA
-744 AAESTD
+744 AAESTE

-761 DNENHPAASEASRG
+761 DNENHPAASGASRG

-787 GNSGRSASAKPREA
+787 GNSGHSTSGKPPEA

-816 GGNSQY
+816 GNSQ
-822 ASEKPHASEKE
+822 HASKPPE
-833 SAKAAAELTEAGF
+833 STEAGF
-846 ERGNGVGNDNEHHP
+846 IRGNGVGNDNEHHP
-860 PASDAS
+860 PASEVS

-871 RAEADGVEHGNS
+871 TAEADGVEHGNS

-893 AADPGEPGVAKAGN
+893 AADPGEPGVAKAGS
-907 AGGGNSQHASEK
+907 AGGNSQHASKPPEP
-919 GSAKAA
+919 
-925 AELTEA
+925 TEA
-931 GVVRGNGVGND
+931 GFIRGNGVGND
-942 NEHHPPASEASRGS
+942 NEHHPPASEVSRGA

-976 KPREAADPGE
+976 KPPEAADPGE
-986 PGVAKAGSAGGG
+986 PGVAKAGSAGG
-998 NSQHASEKGSAKAA
+998 NSQHASKPP
-1012 AELTEAGFE
+1012 ELTEAGFI
-1021 RGNGVGND
+1021 RGNGAGND
-1029 NEHHLPASDAS
+1029 NEHHSPASEAS
-1040 RGSAKT
+1040 RGAAKT

-1058 HSTFAKP
+1058 HSTSAKP
-1065 REAADPGE
+1065 PEAADPGE

-1083 GGNSQQA
+1083 GNSQHA
-1090 SEKGSAKAAAELT
+1090 SKPPELT
-1103 EAGVVR
+1103 EAGFIR
-1109 GNGVGNDNEHHPPAS
+1109 GNGAGNDNEHHSPAS
-1124 EASRGSAKT
+1124 EAS
-1133 AEADGAEHGNSGH
+1133 
-1146 STSAEPPEAAN
+1146 
-1157 PGAPGNPGH
+1157 PG
-1166 GYSRHVSEQGP
+1166 
-1177 AKAAATE
+1177 
-1184 LTEAGSMQGHNFGN
+1184 
-1198 DNEHH
+1198 
-1203 FPASDASP
+1203 
-1211 SSAKTADAH
+1211 SAKTADAD

-1251 NSQHDSE
+1251 NSQHNSE
-1258 PGSAKAALT
+1258 PGSAKAAVTELT
-1267 ELAESGSVQGHS
+1267 EAGSTQGHSLGNDNEHHFPPSDASPGSAKTADADGVERGHSGHSTLADAPEAAELDEPSVATAGSEGRGDSQHGPAKAAATELTESASVQGHS
-1279 LGNDNEHHFPASD
+1279 FGNDNEHHFPASD

-1299 TADAH
+1299 TADA
-1304 GVERGNS
+1304 
-1311 GHSTS
+1311 
-1316 AKSPEAADPEP
+1316 
-1327 DLGSAGRDNSQH
+1327 
-1339 NSEPGPAKAAVT
+1339 
-1351 ELTEAGSM
+1351 
-1359 QGHNFGN
+1359 
-1366 DNEHHFQ
+1366 
-1373 ASEASPGSAKTA
+1373 
-1385 EADGVERGNSGHSSF
+1385 DGVERGNSGHSSF
-1400 SDAPEAAEI
+1400 SDAPEAAELD
-1409 GEPGIATA
+1409 EPSVATA
-1417 GSAGRGDSQHVSEPG
+1417 GSEGRGDSQHG
-1432 PAMAAATELAEAD
+1432 PAKAAATELTEAG
-1445 FAPGNGAEHRAPVL
+1445 FAPGNGAEHQAPVL
-1459 EVAAASAGEESTVV
+1459 DVAGASAGEEPTVV
-1473 EHGNSGHDS
+1473 EHGNSEHDL
-1482 HGSEDAPEAAEMV
+1482 HGSKDAPEAAEMV
-1495 EPSVANG
+1495 KPSVANG
-1502 SKAGNWPQ
+1502 GDSGNWPQ
-1510 AAQPAATALEPVQPA
+1510 AAQPAATALDPVQPA
-1525 KIASEI
+1525 KVAFEI
-1531 GRAELAFRFDSYA
+1531 GGAELAFRFDSYA

-1554 LDSPLGPHVSP
+1554 LDGPPGRHVPP
-1565 GQEKDLHV
+1565 GQEVDLHT
-1573 IGKSIPNAMDE
+1573 IGKSIPDALDE
-1584 HAVAPVHNVPHHAA
+1584 HAVAPVHNVPHHAVVPA
-1598 PHDFLI
+1598 PHDLLI

>member
-51 AIRSLTPD
+51 AIRNLTPD

-144 QGADGGGK
+144 QAADGGGK

-225 ALAFLAVAIAD
+225 ALAFLAFAIAD

-267 AILRHFVVWES
+267 AILRHLVAWES
-278 GETPTQ
+278 GETSTQ
-284 KDSFAKASLV
+284 RDFLAKASLV
-294 TDPAAAIE
+294 TNPAEALGA
-302 TLRPAEQSVGS
+302 LSPAEQSAGS
-313 KPWKDYGPVGS
+313 KTWKDHGPVGS
-324 GTPNLPTPLLRG
+324 STPNLPTPLLRG
-336 TSDAQIGV
+336 TSDTQIVG
-344 DPAAEH
+344 DPTSEH
-350 QFPRLASTPTLK
+350 QFPRLASTPTSI
-362 HEGYGTFAT
+362 HGGYGTFAT
-371 LTAALI
+371 LTGALI

-383 HLAAQLHDPGKAS
+383 HLAVQSHDPGKAP

-408 TTKLAAITDA
+408 TTKLASITDA

-456 EMSHGAAD
+456 QMSHGAAD
-464 DNLQEPHG
+464 HNLQEPHG
-472 SLGSGRDAGIGG
+472 SPGSGRDAGIGG
-484 DGRDQLM
+484 DGRDQRM

-555 PATDET
+555 PATNET

-606 TLEQL
+606 TLDQL
-611 EALTSAAATE
+611 EALTSATATE

-629 QTVIGTSESTLGTAA
+629 HTVIGTSESALGSAA
-644 VWSTLADNG
+644 VWSTLTDNG
-653 LTFEFGQARTGSGGA
+653 LTFGFGQARTGSGGA
-668 TRFRTFTSDSVGT
+668 TRSRTFTSDSVAT
-681 TNESDDGS
+681 TDESDGGS

-697 VALSHS
+697 IALAHS

-715 NEPINGGAGSSIAAG
+715 NEPINGGAGSSSAAG
-730 DNSQHASEPGSARA
+730 DNSQHASEPGSAKA
-744 AAESTD
+744 AAESTE

-761 DNENHPAASEASRG
+761 DNENHPAASGASRG

-787 GNSGRSASAKPREA
+787 GNSGHSTSGKPPEA

-816 GGNSQY
+816 GNSQ
-822 ASEKPHASEKE
+822 HASKPPE
-833 SAKAAAELTEAGF
+833 STEAGF
-846 ERGNGVGNDNEHHP
+846 IRGNGVGNDNEHHP
-860 PASDAS
+860 PASEVS

-871 RAEADGVEHGNS
+871 TAEADGVEHGNS

-893 AADPGEPGVAKAGN
+893 AADPGEPGVAKAGS
-907 AGGGNSQHASEK
+907 AGGNSQHASKPPEP
-919 GSAKAA
+919 
-925 AELTEA
+925 TEA
-931 GVVRGNGVGND
+931 GFIRGNGVGND
-942 NEHHPPASEASRGS
+942 NEHHPPASEVSRGA

-976 KPREAADPGE
+976 KPPEVADPGEPGVAKAGSAGGNSQHASKPPELTEAGFIRGNGAGNDNEHHSPASEASRGAAKTAEADGVEHGNSGHSTSAKPPEAADPGE
-986 PGVAKAGSAGGG
+986 PGVAKAGSAGG
-998 NSQHASEKGSAKAA
+998 NSQHASKPP
-1012 AELTEAGFE
+1012 ELTEAGFI
-1021 RGNGVGND
+1021 RGNGAGND
-1029 NEHHLPASDAS
+1029 NEHHS
-1040 RGSAKT
+1040 
-1046 AEADGV
+1046 
-1052 EHGNSG
+1052 
-1058 HSTFAKP
+1058 
-1065 REAADPGE
+1065 
-1073 PGVAKAGSAG
+1073 
-1083 GGNSQQA
+1083 
-1090 SEKGSAKAAAELT
+1090 
-1103 EAGVVR
+1103 
-1109 GNGVGNDNEHHPPAS
+1109 PAS
-1124 EASRGSAKT
+1124 EAS
-1133 AEADGAEHGNSGH
+1133 
-1146 STSAEPPEAAN
+1146 
-1157 PGAPGNPGH
+1157 PG
-1166 GYSRHVSEQGP
+1166 
-1177 AKAAATE
+1177 
-1184 LTEAGSMQGHNFGN
+1184 
-1198 DNEHH
+1198 
-1203 FPASDASP
+1203 
-1211 SSAKTADAH
+1211 SAKTADAD

-1251 NSQHDSE
+1251 NSQHNSE
-1258 PGSAKAALT
+1258 PGSAKAAVTELT
-1267 ELAESGSVQGHS
+1267 EAGSTQGHSLGNDNEHHFPPSDASPGSAKTADADGVERGHSGHSTLADAPEAAELDEPSVATAGSEGRGDSQHGPAKAAATELTESASVQGHS
-1279 LGNDNEHHFPASD
+1279 FGNDNEHHFPASD

-1299 TADAH
+1299 TADA
-1304 GVERGNS
+1304 V
-1311 GHSTS
+1311 
-1316 AKSPEAADPEP
+1316 
-1327 DLGSAGRDNSQH
+1327 
-1339 NSEPGPAKAAVT
+1339 
-1351 ELTEAGSM
+1351 
-1359 QGHNFGN
+1359 
-1366 DNEHHFQ
+1366 
-1373 ASEASPGSAKTA
+1373 
-1385 EADGVERGNSGHSSF
+1385 GVERGNSGHSSF
-1400 SDAPEAAEI
+1400 SDAPEAAELD
-1409 GEPGIATA
+1409 EPSVATA
-1417 GSAGRGDSQHVSEPG
+1417 GSEGRGDSQHG
-1432 PAMAAATELAEAD
+1432 PAKAAATELTEAG
-1445 FAPGNGAEHRAPVL
+1445 FAPGNGAEHQAPVL
-1459 EVAAASAGEESTVV
+1459 DIAGASAGEEPTVV
-1473 EHGNSGHDS
+1473 EHGNSEHDL
-1482 HGSEDAPEAAEMV
+1482 HGSKDAPEAAEMV
-1495 EPSVANG
+1495 KPSVANG
-1502 SKAGNWPQ
+1502 GDSGNWPQ
-1510 AAQPAATALEPVQPA
+1510 AAQPAATALDPVQPA
-1525 KIASEI
+1525 KVAFEI
-1531 GRAELAFRFDSYA
+1531 GGAELAFRFDSYA

-1554 LDSPLGPHVSP
+1554 LDGPPGRHVPP
-1565 GQEKDLHV
+1565 GQEVDLHT
-1573 IGKSIPNAMDE
+1573 IGKSIPDALDE
-1584 HAVAPVHNVPHHAA
+1584 HAVAPVHNVPHHAVVPA
-1598 PHDFLI
+1598 PHDLLI

>member
-51 AIRSLTPD
+51 AIRNLTPD

-144 QGADGGGK
+144 QAADGGGK

-225 ALAFLAVAIAD
+225 ALAFLAFAIAD

-267 AILRHFVVWES
+267 AILRHLVAWES
-278 GETPTQ
+278 GETSTQ
-284 KDSFAKASLV
+284 RDFFAKASLV
-294 TDPAAAIE
+294 TNPAEALGA
-302 TLRPAEQSVGS
+302 LSPAEQSAGS
-313 KPWKDYGPVGS
+313 KTWKDHGPVGS
-324 GTPNLPTPLLRG
+324 STPNLPTPLLRG
-336 TSDAQIGV
+336 TSDTQIVG
-344 DPAAEH
+344 DPTSEH
-350 QFPRLASTPTLK
+350 QFPRLASTPTSI
-362 HEGYGTFAT
+362 HGGYGTFAT
-371 LTAALI
+371 LTGALI

-383 HLAAQLHDPGKAS
+383 HLAVQSHDPGKAP

-408 TTKLAAITDA
+408 TTKLASITDA

-456 EMSHGAAD
+456 QMSHGAAD
-464 DNLQEPHG
+464 HNLQEPHG
-472 SLGSGRDAGIGG
+472 SPGSGRDAGIGG
-484 DGRDQLM
+484 DGRDQRM

-555 PATDET
+555 PATNET

-606 TLEQL
+606 TLDQL
-611 EALTSAAATE
+611 EALTSATATE

-629 QTVIGTSESTLGTAA
+629 HTVIGTSESALGSAA
-644 VWSTLADNG
+644 VWSTLTDNG
-653 LTFEFGQARTGSGGA
+653 LTFGFGQARTGSGGA
-668 TRFRTFTSDSVGT
+668 TRSRTFTSDSVAT
-681 TNESDDGS
+681 TDESDGGS

-697 VALSHS
+697 IALAHS

-715 NEPINGGAGSSIAAG
+715 NEPINGGAGSSSAAG
-730 DNSQHASEPGSARA
+730 DNSQHASEPGSAKA
-744 AAESTD
+744 AAESTE

-761 DNENHPAASEASRG
+761 DNENHPAASGASRG
-775 AAKSAEADGVEH
+775 AAKS
-787 GNSGRSASAKPREA
+787 
-801 ADPGEPGVAKAGSAG
+801 
-816 GGNSQY
+816 
-822 ASEKPHASEKE
+822 
-833 SAKAAAELTEAGF
+833 
-846 ERGNGVGNDNEHHP
+846 
-860 PASDAS
+860 
-866 RGAAK
+866 
-871 RAEADGVEHGNS
+871 AEADGVEHGNS

-893 AADPGEPGVAKAGN
+893 AADPGEPGAPIAGS
-907 AGGGNSQHASEK
+907 AGGNFLNRSK
-919 GSAKAA
+919 PP
-925 AELTEA
+925 ELSEA
-931 GVVRGNGVGND
+931 GFIRGNGVGND
-942 NEHHPPASEASRGS
+942 NAQYRPASEASREA

-976 KPREAADPGE
+976 KPTEAAAPGE
-986 PGVAKAGSAGGG
+986 PGVAKAGRVRG
-998 NSQHASEKGSAKAA
+998 NSQHASKPP
-1012 AELTEAGFE
+1012 ELSEAGFI

-1029 NEHHLPASDAS
+1029 NEHHPPASVYYREA
-1040 RGSAKT
+1040 AKT

-1058 HSTFAKP
+1058 HSTSAKP
-1065 REAADPGE
+1065 PEAADPGE
-1073 PGVAKAGSAG
+1073 PWAAKAGSAG
-1083 GGNSQQA
+1083 GNSQHA
-1090 SEKGSAKAAAELT
+1090 SKPPALT
-1103 EAGVVR
+1103 EAGFIR
-1109 GNGVGNDNEHHPPAS
+1109 GNGTGNDNEHHS
-1124 EASRGSAKT
+1124 
-1133 AEADGAEHGNSGH
+1133 
-1146 STSAEPPEAAN
+1146 
-1157 PGAPGNPGH
+1157 
-1166 GYSRHVSEQGP
+1166 
-1177 AKAAATE
+1177 
-1184 LTEAGSMQGHNFGN
+1184 
-1198 DNEHH
+1198 
-1203 FPASDASP
+1203 PASDASP
-1211 SSAKTADAH
+1211 GSAKTADAD
-1220 GVERGNS
+1220 GLERGNS

-1251 NSQHDSE
+1251 NSQHNSE
-1258 PGSAKAALT
+1258 PGSAKAAVTELT
-1267 ELAESGSVQGHS
+1267 EAGSTQGHS
-1279 LGNDNEHHFPASD
+1279 LGNDNEHHFPPSD

-1299 TADAH
+1299 TADA
-1304 GVERGNS
+1304 
-1311 GHSTS
+1311 
-1316 AKSPEAADPEP
+1316 
-1327 DLGSAGRDNSQH
+1327 
-1339 NSEPGPAKAAVT
+1339 
-1351 ELTEAGSM
+1351 
-1359 QGHNFGN
+1359 
-1366 DNEHHFQ
+1366 
-1373 ASEASPGSAKTA
+1373 
-1385 EADGVERGNSGHSSF
+1385 DGVERGHSGHSTLA
-1400 SDAPEAAEI
+1400 DAPEA
-1409 GEPGIATA
+1409 
-1417 GSAGRGDSQHVSEPG
+1417 
-1432 PAMAAATELAEAD
+1432 
-1445 FAPGNGAEHRAPVL
+1445 
-1459 EVAAASAGEESTVV
+1459 
-1473 EHGNSGHDS
+1473 HGLD
-1482 HGSEDAPEAAEMV
+1482 
-1495 EPSVANG
+1495 EPSVAPAG
-1502 SKAGNWPQ
+1502 S
-1510 AAQPAATALEPVQPA
+1510 E
-1525 KIASEI
+1525 
-1531 GRAELAFRFDSYA
+1531 GRGD
-1544 TPPTFGAVVE
+1544 
-1554 LDSPLGPHVSP
+1554 
-1565 GQEKDLHV
+1565 
-1573 IGKSIPNAMDE
+1573 
-1584 HAVAPVHNVPHHAA
+1584 
-1598 PHDFLI
+1598 

>member
-10 RIRLLI
+10 RVRLLI

-38 VVASCSDGTRCLE
+38 IVASCSDGTKCLE
-51 AIRSLTPD
+51 AIRNLTPD

-80 AENLSTRLVLFT
+80 TENLSTRLVLFT

-144 QGADGGGK
+144 QGAEGGGK

-284 KDSFAKASLV
+284 RDFFAKANLV

-302 TLRPAEQSVGS
+302 ALRPAEQSVGA

-336 TSDAQIGV
+336 TSDAQIRV

-383 HLAAQLHDPGKAS
+383 HLAVQSHDPGKAT

-456 EMSHGAAD
+456 QMSHGAAD
-464 DNLQEPHG
+464 DSLQEPHG
-472 SLGSGRDAGIGG
+472 SRGSGRDAGIGG

-491 GGDVGENVVY
+491 DGDVVENVVH

-508 STSSHSGFDFA
+508 STSSQSGFDFA

-555 PATDET
+555 PATNET

-611 EALTSAAATE
+611 EALTSATATE

-629 QTVIGTSESTLGTAA
+629 HTVMGASESTLGTAA
-644 VWSTLADNG
+644 VWNTLADNG

-681 TNESDDGS
+681 TDESDNEP

-703 ATVTAV
+703 TTVPAV
-709 ENLTSK
+709 ENHTSK
-715 NEPINGGAGSSIAAG
+715 NEPINGGAGSSLAAG
-730 DNSQHASEPGSARA
+730 DNSQHGSEPGSA
-744 AAESTD
+744 
-750 AGFMQGNGVGN
+750 
-761 DNENHPAASEASRG
+761 
-775 AAKSAEADGVEH
+775 K
-787 GNSGRSASAKPREA
+787 
-801 ADPGEPGVAKAGSAG
+801 
-816 GGNSQY
+816 
-822 ASEKPHASEKE
+822 
-833 SAKAAAELTEAGF
+833 AAELTEAGVM
-846 ERGNGVGNDNEHHP
+846 RGNGVGNDNEP
-860 PASDAS
+860 
-866 RGAAK
+866 
-871 RAEADGVEHGNS
+871 
-883 GHSTSAKPPE
+883 
-893 AADPGEPGVAKAGN
+893 
-907 AGGGNSQHASEK
+907 
-919 GSAKAA
+919 
-925 AELTEA
+925 
-931 GVVRGNGVGND
+931 
-942 NEHHPPASEASRGS
+942 HPPASEASRGS

-962 DGVEHGNSGHSTSA
+962 DGAERGNSGHSASA
-976 KPREAADPGE
+976 RPPEAADPGE

-998 NSQHASEKGSAKAA
+998 NSQHPSEK
-1012 AELTEAGFE
+1012 
-1021 RGNGVGND
+1021 
-1029 NEHHLPASDAS
+1029 EH
-1040 RGSAKT
+1040 
-1046 AEADGV
+1046 
-1052 EHGNSG
+1052 
-1058 HSTFAKP
+1058 
-1065 REAADPGE
+1065 
-1073 PGVAKAGSAG
+1073 
-1083 GGNSQQA
+1083 A

-1103 EAGVVR
+1103 EAGVMR
-1109 GNGVGNDNEHHPPAS
+1109 ENGVGNDNEHHPPAS

-1133 AEADGAEHGNSGH
+1133 AEADGAERGNSGH
-1146 STSAEPPEAAN
+1146 SASARPPEAAD
-1157 PGAPGNPGH
+1157 PGEPAVAKAGSAGSGNSQH
-1166 GYSRHVSEQGP
+1166 ASEKEHASEKGS
-1177 AKAAATE
+1177 AKAAAE
-1184 LTEAGSMQGHNFGN
+1184 LTEAGFMRGNDVGN

-1203 FPASDASP
+1203 PPASEASRG
-1211 SSAKTADAH
+1211 SAKTTDAD
-1220 GVERGNS
+1220 GVEHGNS

-1234 PPEAADPEP
+1234 PPEAADPGEP
-1243 GLGSAGRD
+1243 GLGSLGRD
-1251 NSQHDSE
+1251 NSQHNSE
-1258 PGSAKAALT
+1258 PGSAKAAVT

-1327 DLGSAGRDNSQH
+1327 GLGSAGRDNSQH
-1339 NSEPGPAKAAVT
+1339 DSEPGPAKAAVT

-1366 DNEHHFQ
+1366 DNEHHFP

-1385 EADGVERGNSGHSSF
+1385 EADGVERGNSRHSSF

-1417 GSAGRGDSQHVSEPG
+1417 GSAGSGHSQHVSEPG
-1432 PAMAAATELAEAD
+1432 PAMAAATELAEAG

-1459 EVAAASAGEESTVV
+1459 DVAGASAGEEPTVV
-1473 EHGNSGHDS
+1473 EHGNAGHNS

-1502 SKAGNWPQ
+1502 SNAGNWPQ

-1525 KIASEI
+1525 KVASEI
-1531 GRAELAFRFDSYA
+1531 GGAELAFRFDSYA

-1554 LDSPLGPHVSP
+1554 LGSPRGPHVSP
-1565 GQEKDLHV
+1565 GQEEDLHV

>member
-51 AIRSLTPD
+51 AIRNLTPD

-144 QGADGGGK
+144 QAADGGGK

-225 ALAFLAVAIAD
+225 ALAFLAFAIAD

-267 AILRHFVVWES
+267 AILRHLVAWES
-278 GETPTQ
+278 GETSTQ
-284 KDSFAKASLV
+284 RDFLAKASLV
-294 TDPAAAIE
+294 TNPAEALGA
-302 TLRPAEQSVGS
+302 LSPAEQSAGS
-313 KPWKDYGPVGS
+313 KTWKDHGPVGS
-324 GTPNLPTPLLRG
+324 STPNLPTPLLRG
-336 TSDAQIGV
+336 TSDTQIVG
-344 DPAAEH
+344 DPTSEH
-350 QFPRLASTPTLK
+350 QFPRLASTPTSI
-362 HEGYGTFAT
+362 HGGYGTFAT
-371 LTAALI
+371 LTGALI

-383 HLAAQLHDPGKAS
+383 HLAVQSHDPGKAP

-408 TTKLAAITDA
+408 TTKLASITDA

-456 EMSHGAAD
+456 QMSHGAAD
-464 DNLQEPHG
+464 HNLQEPHG
-472 SLGSGRDAGIGG
+472 SPGSGRDAGIGG
-484 DGRDQLM
+484 DGRDQRM

-555 PATDET
+555 PATNET

-606 TLEQL
+606 TLDQL
-611 EALTSAAATE
+611 EALTSATATE

-629 QTVIGTSESTLGTAA
+629 HTVIGTSESALGSAA
-644 VWSTLADNG
+644 VWSTLTDNG
-653 LTFEFGQARTGSGGA
+653 LTFGFGQARTGSGGA
-668 TRFRTFTSDSVGT
+668 TRSRTFTSDSVAT
-681 TNESDDGS
+681 TDESDGGS

-697 VALSHS
+697 IALAHS

-715 NEPINGGAGSSIAAG
+715 NEPINGGAASSSAAG
-730 DNSQHASEPGSARA
+730 DNSQHASEPGSAKA
-744 AAESTD
+744 AAESTE

-761 DNENHPAASEASRG
+761 DNENHPAASGASRG

-787 GNSGRSASAKPREA
+787 GNSGHSTSGKPPEA

-816 GGNSQY
+816 GNSQ
-822 ASEKPHASEKE
+822 HASKPPE
-833 SAKAAAELTEAGF
+833 STEAGF
-846 ERGNGVGNDNEHHP
+846 IRGNGVGNDNEHHP
-860 PASDAS
+860 PASEVS

-871 RAEADGVEHGNS
+871 TAEADGVEHGNS

-893 AADPGEPGVAKAGN
+893 AADPGEPGVAKAGS
-907 AGGGNSQHASEK
+907 AGGNSQHASKPPEP
-919 GSAKAA
+919 
-925 AELTEA
+925 TEA
-931 GVVRGNGVGND
+931 GFIRGNGVGND
-942 NEHHPPASEASRGS
+942 NEHHPPASEVSRGA

-976 KPREAADPGE
+976 KPPEVADPGEPGVAKAGSAGGNSQHASKPPELTEAGFIRGNGAGNDNEHHSPASEASRGAAKTAEADGVEHGNSGHSTSAKPPEAADPGE
-986 PGVAKAGSAGGG
+986 PGVAKAGSAGG
-998 NSQHASEKGSAKAA
+998 NSQHASKPP
-1012 AELTEAGFE
+1012 ELTEAGFI
-1021 RGNGVGND
+1021 RGNGAGND
-1029 NEHHLPASDAS
+1029 NEHHS
-1040 RGSAKT
+1040 
-1046 AEADGV
+1046 
-1052 EHGNSG
+1052 
-1058 HSTFAKP
+1058 
-1065 REAADPGE
+1065 
-1073 PGVAKAGSAG
+1073 
-1083 GGNSQQA
+1083 
-1090 SEKGSAKAAAELT
+1090 
-1103 EAGVVR
+1103 
-1109 GNGVGNDNEHHPPAS
+1109 PAS
-1124 EASRGSAKT
+1124 EAS
-1133 AEADGAEHGNSGH
+1133 
-1146 STSAEPPEAAN
+1146 
-1157 PGAPGNPGH
+1157 PG
-1166 GYSRHVSEQGP
+1166 
-1177 AKAAATE
+1177 
-1184 LTEAGSMQGHNFGN
+1184 
-1198 DNEHH
+1198 
-1203 FPASDASP
+1203 
-1211 SSAKTADAH
+1211 SAKTADAD

-1251 NSQHDSE
+1251 NSQHNSE
-1258 PGSAKAALT
+1258 PGSAKAAVTELT
-1267 ELAESGSVQGHS
+1267 EAGSTQGHSLGNDNEHHFPPSDASPGSAKTADADGVERGHSGHSTLADAPEAAELDEPSVATAGSEGRGDSQHGPAKAAATELTESASVQGHS
-1279 LGNDNEHHFPASD
+1279 FGNDNEHHFPASD

-1299 TADAH
+1299 TADA
-1304 GVERGNS
+1304 
-1311 GHSTS
+1311 
-1316 AKSPEAADPEP
+1316 
-1327 DLGSAGRDNSQH
+1327 
-1339 NSEPGPAKAAVT
+1339 
-1351 ELTEAGSM
+1351 
-1359 QGHNFGN
+1359 
-1366 DNEHHFQ
+1366 
-1373 ASEASPGSAKTA
+1373 
-1385 EADGVERGNSGHSSF
+1385 DGVERGNSGHSSF
-1400 SDAPEAAEI
+1400 SDAPEAAELD
-1409 GEPGIATA
+1409 EPSVATA
-1417 GSAGRGDSQHVSEPG
+1417 GSEGRGDSQHG
-1432 PAMAAATELAEAD
+1432 PAKAAATELTEAG
-1445 FAPGNGAEHRAPVL
+1445 FAPGNGAEHQAPVL
-1459 EVAAASAGEESTVV
+1459 DVAGASAGEEPTVV
-1473 EHGNSGHDS
+1473 EHGNSEHDL
-1482 HGSEDAPEAAEMV
+1482 HGSKDAPEAAEMV
-1495 EPSVANG
+1495 KPSVANG
-1502 SKAGNWPQ
+1502 GDSGNWPQ
-1510 AAQPAATALEPVQPA
+1510 AAQPAATALDPVQPA
-1525 KIASEI
+1525 KVAFEI
-1531 GRAELAFRFDSYA
+1531 GGAELAFRFDSYA

-1554 LDSPLGPHVSP
+1554 LDGPPGRHVPP
-1565 GQEKDLHV
+1565 GQEVDLHT
-1573 IGKSIPNAMDE
+1573 IGKSIPDALDE
-1584 HAVAPVHNVPHHAA
+1584 HAVAPVHNVPHHAVVPA
-1598 PHDFLI
+1598 PHDLLI